1 MNRPSKIS
9 FVIHLTVNSYNISFP
24 DCRPCLEG
32 WIIWTFPGAVGLFEK
47 KGSFFQRHTS
57 AISLKFLKRKKITF
71 TSEWLRKKDLKGL
84 SFKFFQ
90 CIFCGSFCYFLLNFP
105 FTKKKPK
112 TENKRK
118 KTIFAPEAEIWTNQ
132 SLKVLMRGGCPG
144 WCQGDVEVSSWS
156 THQWRYWINEVAS
169 VKN

>member
-9 FVIHLTVNSYNISFP
+9 FVIHLTVNSYNIFFP

-32 WIIWTFPGAVGLFEK
+32 WIIWTFPGVVGLFEK

-57 AISLKFLKRKKITF
+57 VISLKFLKRKKITF

-84 SFKFFQ
+84 SFKFF
-90 CIFCGSFCYFLLNFP
+90 SMYFLWFFLLLFAE
-105 FTKKKPK
+105 FSFYEKKPK

-118 KTIFAPEAEIWTNQ
+118 KKQFLSRRQKFEQTN
-132 SLKVLMRGGCPG
+132 L
-144 WCQGDVEVSSWS
+144 
-156 THQWRYWINEVAS
+156 
-169 VKN
+169 

>member
-90 CIFCGSFCYFLLNFP
+90 CIFCGSFCYFLLNFS
-105 FTKKKPK
+105 FYEKKTKNRKQKKKNNFCPGGRNL
-112 TENKRK
+112 NKP
-118 KTIFAPEAEIWTNQ
+118 IFKSSDARWVPG
-132 SLKVLMRGGCPG
+132 VVPGGCWG
-144 WCQGDVEVSSWS
+144 FELID
-156 THQWRYWINEVAS
+156 AS
-169 VKN
+169 MEILNKWGCIS

>member
-47 KGSFFQRHTS
+47 KGSFFQRHIS

-84 SFKFFQ
+84 SFKFFSMYFFVVLFAT
-90 CIFCGSFCYFLLNFP
+90 FCWIFLL
-105 FTKKKPK
+105 
-112 TENKRK
+112 RK
-118 KTIFAPEAEIWTNQ
+118 KNQKQKTKEKKQFLPRRQKFEQTN
-132 SLKVLMRGGCPG
+132 L
-144 WCQGDVEVSSWS
+144 
-156 THQWRYWINEVAS
+156 
-169 VKN
+169 